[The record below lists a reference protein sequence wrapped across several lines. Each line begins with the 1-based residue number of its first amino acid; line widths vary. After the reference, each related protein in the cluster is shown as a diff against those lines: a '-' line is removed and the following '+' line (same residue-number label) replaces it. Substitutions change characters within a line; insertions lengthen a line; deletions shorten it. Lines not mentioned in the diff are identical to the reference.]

1 MRETFKSA
9 ITRVAILSLA
19 LLLVLFAPA
28 ARAARQLHG
37 AEDETTFRTTNA
49 LVAAVPDQSGYW
61 AQVVARDATVRLRPG
76 GSVIGRLTNGQ
87 WFHVYPSYSGNPAW
101 LLGYMC
107 PRGNR
112 GCGNRESIPGFIMR
126 SVLTGPRAALPVD
139 RLFTATYRADTLEAS
154 DDAFAFEDVRFI
166 STSFHPASSLSY
178 GVALA
183 QGSVRR
189 ICSEQVWM
197 RNDRLWPIELLYK
210 NEHFYVER
218 YTDGSKEDGQ
228 RRWAI
233 GRARGIRGRVMVSSL
248 CS

>member
-1 MRETFKSA
+1 MQDTFKSA
-9 ITRVAILSLA
+9 TTRVVILSLA
-19 LLLVLFAPA
+19 LLLVLFAPVKG
-28 ARAARQLHG
+28 AARQLRG
-37 AEDETTFRTTNA
+37 AEDKTAFKPTTA

-61 AQVVARDATVRLRPG
+61 AQVVARDATVRVRPG

-87 WFHVYPSYSGNPAW
+87 WFHVYPSYSGNSAW

-112 GCGNRESIPGFIMR
+112 GCGNRESLPGFIMR
-126 SVLTGPRAALPVD
+126 SVLTGPRAALPAGE
-139 RLFTATYRADTLEAS
+139 LFTATYRADTSERS
-154 DDAFAFEDVRFI
+154 DDAFAFEDARFI
-166 STSFHPASSLSY
+166 PASFYPSASLLY

-183 QGSVRR
+183 QGSERR

-210 NEHFYVER
+210 NERFYVER
-218 YTDGSKEDGQ
+218 YTDGSKEDGK